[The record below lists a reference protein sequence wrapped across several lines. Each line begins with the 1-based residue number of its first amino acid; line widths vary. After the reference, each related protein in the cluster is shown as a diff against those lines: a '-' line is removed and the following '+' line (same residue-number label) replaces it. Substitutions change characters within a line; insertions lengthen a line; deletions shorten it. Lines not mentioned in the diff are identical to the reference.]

1 MASPGS
7 TPGGVKASSSETFDR
22 GVDVSR
28 STGGRDWGGATFGDP
43 RTPEKAQRRLGGLTK
58 KKKKKKKKL
67 INTLRPLAEVAT
79 MKNTRRSAN
88 CTESVAAIPSP
99 LAMAISLTYL
109 FIF

>member
-58 KKKKKKKKL
+58 KKKKKKKY
-67 INTLRPLAEVAT
+67 IY
-79 MKNTRRSAN
+79 
-88 CTESVAAIPSP
+88 I
-99 LAMAISLTYL
+99 YL
-109 FIF
+109 FSHSEPSQPFVKGLNMLLNNWAVSKKSSFTYGYLTAR

>member
-43 RTPEKAQRRLGGLTK
+43 RTPEKAQRRLGGLTE
-58 KKKKKKKKL
+58 KKKKKL
-67 INTLRPLAEVAT
+67 LSILTFYRDKASHRET
-79 MKNTRRSAN
+79 
-88 CTESVAAIPSP
+88 
-99 LAMAISLTYL
+99 SL
-109 FIF
+109 

>member
-58 KKKKKKKKL
+58 KRKKKKKKKKKNL
-67 INTLRPLAEVAT
+67 VERYVFLRRCIEVT
-79 MKNTRRSAN
+79 YS
-88 CTESVAAIPSP
+88 
-99 LAMAISLTYL
+99 IS
-109 FIF
+109 FACFEV